1 MTNISNK
8 DLSVP
13 EGMQFLEFIWQTE
26 DRLEEVTDDRFPS
39 MGEKAPACME
49 QVGTALSLLDRMSS
63 CWWVCDE
70 GDHTIE
76 YLYGRT
82 ASYGRA
88 ALRLMR
94 FGFYDESL
102 MLSRSIGEIAN
113 LLFLFLSESGSLQRW
128 KMSTRRERRENFA
141 PVEVRKQLEGI
152 LGKPPIDQER
162 YSMLS
167 EQSVHV
173 HPQTRPQAHNVLRMP
188 VSGAILFQEA
198 GFLIC
203 LNELGLSLAYTLGS
217 GAGLLNLDEDVKK
230 RIMHST
236 RDLAEQIGGAIIT
249 EIDSYYQRNRK
260 D

>member
-1 MTNISNK
+1 MTSISNK
-8 DLSVP
+8 DLNVP
-13 EGMQFLEFIWQTE
+13 EGMQFLKFIWQLE
-26 DRLEEVTDDRFPS
+26 DGLEEETNDRFPN

-49 QVGTALSLLDRMSS
+49 QIGTALSLLDRMSS
-63 CWWVCDE
+63 CWWVCNK

-113 LLFLFLSESGSLQRW
+113 LLFLFLSEPGSLQQW
-128 KMSTRRERRENFA
+128 KMSTRRERRDNFA
-141 PVEVRKQLEGI
+141 PIEVRKRLERI

-162 YSMLS
+162 YGLLS

-173 HPQTRPQAHNVLRMP
+173 HPQTKPQAHNVLSMP
-188 VSGAILFQEA
+188 VSGAILFQEG

-203 LNELGLSLAYTLGS
+203 LNELALSLTFTMFS
-217 GAGLLNLDEDVKK
+217 GASLLNLDEDIKK
-230 RIMHST
+230 HIIDSAFG
-236 RDLAEQIGGAIIT
+236 LAKQIGAATIT
-249 EIDSYYQRNRK
+249 DINDFYQQYK
-260 D
+260 

>member
-13 EGMQFLEFIWQTE
+13 EGMQFLKFIWQTE
-26 DRLEEVTDDRFPS
+26 DRLEEETDDRFPNL
-39 MGEKAPACME
+39 GEKAPVCME
-49 QVGTALSLLDRMSS
+49 QIGTALSLLDRMSS
-63 CWWVCDE
+63 CWWVCNE

-82 ASYGRA
+82 GSYGRA

-113 LLFLFLSESGSLQRW
+113 LLFLFLSEPDSLQQW
-128 KMSTRRERRENFA
+128 KMSTRRERRQKFA
-141 PVEVRKQLEGI
+141 PIEVRKRLESI
-152 LGKPPIDQER
+152 WGKPPIDQER
-162 YSMLS
+162 YGLLS

-173 HPQTRPQAHNVLRMP
+173 HPQTRPQAHNVLSMP

-198 GFLIC
+198 GFLLC
-203 LNELGLSLAYTLGS
+203 LNELALSLAFTMISGS
-217 GAGLLNLDEDVKK
+217 RLLDLDDHVNEH
-230 RIMHST
+230 IIQST
-236 RDLAEQIGGAIIT
+236 RNLAEQIGGVTIT
-249 EIDSYYQRNRK
+249 EIDALYQQ
-260 D
+260 